1 MEMPGVQ
8 PESPPNVSLCSPP
21 SRRPRV
27 KLKKPRELLRG
38 EVGSPDASRATGR
51 EGDKQQ
57 KIKIN
62 KKPRA
67 TPALRLK
74 ASHPKAH
81 RVRPGRTLPHRAAVP
96 DAQTFATSPINP
108 SGIATDPLKPSW
120 DRHRPHKPCWDRHR
134 PLSSQG
140 RSAGLN

>member
-1 MEMPGVQ
+1 MFPMLAPI
-8 PESPPNVSLCSPP
+8 PEAPDEA
-21 SRRPRV
+21 
-27 KLKKPRELLRG
+27 KKPRELLRG

-67 TPALRLK
+67 PPALRLK

-81 RVRPGRTLPHRAAVP
+81 RVWLGRTLPYRAAVP

-108 SGIATDPLKPSW
+108 SW
-120 DRHRPHKPCWDRHR
+120 DCHR
-134 PLSSQG
+134 PLKTLLGSPQTP
-140 RSAGLN
+140 